1 MLDSETKNAVI
12 IKYLS
17 IGVIFLI
24 LVSFSLR
31 QQQTSTQ
38 LNGFCRHIKT
48 STINNKKAL
57 RAQGDYGNNIISK
70 FSIDN

>member
-31 QQQTSTQ
+31 QQQTST
-38 LNGFCRHIKT
+38 
-48 STINNKKAL
+48 
-57 RAQGDYGNNIISK
+57 
-70 FSIDN
+70 